1 MLAAIVSNASNSDFF
16 SFCETAYFQM
26 SVAQKPAG
34 KSCTFPG
41 KKFVEKKEV
50 WYSST
55 TFTCRVCVA
64 TVDKKVILPVTT
76 VWVP

>member
-1 MLAAIVSNASNSDFF
+1 MFFFIFLNCFISNVYSP
-16 SFCETAYFQM
+16 
-26 SVAQKPAG
+26 KPAG
-34 KSCTFPG
+34 KSNTSPG
-41 KKFVEKKEV
+41 KKFAEKREV
-50 WYSST
+50 LYSST

>member
-41 KKFVEKKEV
+41 KKFAEKKEV
-50 WYSST
+50 
-55 TFTCRVCVA
+55 
-64 TVDKKVILPVTT
+64 
-76 VWVP
+76 

>member
-34 KSCTFPG
+34 KSCTFQVKNLQKR
-41 KKFVEKKEV
+41 KKFDIVQQPLLAGHV
-50 WYSST
+50 WP
-55 TFTCRVCVA
+55 
-64 TVDKKVILPVTT
+64 L
-76 VWVP
+76 

>member
-1 MLAAIVSNASNSDFF
+1 MLDLEKFISSKLITPEKVSCLFMLAAIVSNASNSDFF

-41 KKFVEKKEV
+41 KKFAEKKEV
-50 WYSST
+50 
-55 TFTCRVCVA
+55 
-64 TVDKKVILPVTT
+64 
-76 VWVP
+76 